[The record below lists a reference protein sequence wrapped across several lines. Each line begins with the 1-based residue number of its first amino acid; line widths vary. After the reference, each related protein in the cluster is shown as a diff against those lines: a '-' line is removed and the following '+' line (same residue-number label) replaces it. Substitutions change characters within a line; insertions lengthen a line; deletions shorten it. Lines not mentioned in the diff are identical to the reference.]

1 MKLPNAENATVADLK
16 LAGYLLSTTHKEGKG
31 KASVFFS
38 HGFKLEFVDELR
50 KALKKVATSNPVSK
64 SFETEHGMKF
74 VIEGLLETPDGRGIF
89 LRTIWMIDPGGTIP
103 RFVSAYP
110 V

>member
-1 MKLPNAENATVADLK
+1 MKLPNAERAIVADLK
-16 LAGYLLSTTHKEGKG
+16 LTGYLLSTTHKEGKG

-38 HGFKLEFVDELR
+38 HGFHLEFADKLR
-50 KALKKVATSNPVSK
+50 KALKKVAISNPVSK

-74 VIEGLLETPDGRGIF
+74 VIEGLLETQDGRRIF

-103 RFVSAYP
+103 HLVSAYP
-110 V
+110 L